1 MKSPKDIF
9 PLLNKATPS
18 FKTHWEKFIQEYRE
32 NEGYPYYLCM
42 SDFNRHIIKLIR
54 EKELSQLKET
64 FKVIEQILI
73 EFDHDS
79 QELITVGLLEGV
91 QNIIESESIKREE
104 IESYLLPETKFWW
117 NKVYSFWEKGELL
130 TDERQQNN

>member
-1 MKSPKDIF
+1 MK
-9 PLLNKATPS
+9 
-18 FKTHWEKFIQEYRE
+18 
-32 NEGYPYYLCM
+32 GYPYYLCM

-79 QELITVGLLEGV
+79 QELITVDYWKEFKTLL
-91 QNIIESESIKREE
+91 KA
-104 IESYLLPETKFWW
+104 
-117 NKVYSFWEKGELL
+117 KV
-130 TDERQQNN
+130 